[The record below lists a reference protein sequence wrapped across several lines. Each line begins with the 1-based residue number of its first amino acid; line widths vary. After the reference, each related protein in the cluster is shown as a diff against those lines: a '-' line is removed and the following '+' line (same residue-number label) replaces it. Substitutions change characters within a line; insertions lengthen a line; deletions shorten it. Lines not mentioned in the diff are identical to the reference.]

1 MIDYDSLTE
10 VSVDD
15 AKTRILGW
23 LSRLRVPVTMWA
35 EGGVGSVCLEI
46 GANLWNECS
55 KMAVAL
61 KSFAIGETCTGTALT
76 KYSKNFYQHDRD
88 KGQYAIHQVVL
99 TCALGCGPYT
109 LIKGDAMVGD
119 GNYTFWLD
127 SVIDGSFP
135 FVLQPGASQAFAF
148 KAGSIG
154 AAPSFIGIGEIDTMV
169 TTMVGVTCSNT
180 ETSPGS
186 YSSIITAGADV
197 ETDERLK
204 QRNSLKW
211 ATRNPLSLVDAS
223 YEYYALAAA
232 PAITRVKVIGTG
244 TYGLGTIRVY
254 LASATST
261 AGSTDVAT
269 VDADLK
275 RRVMSW
281 VNVSAWAAEAVPV
294 ALSGTVYYSAS
305 YTEAQVRSAV
315 LLALAVKHGAA
326 PIGGKQLDGIGAHI
340 FPLSDIIDAIND
352 TLIGGQRC
360 ITAVR
365 LTSPSDDI
373 VLTATQITT
382 PGSIAGITWVA
393 VNK

>member
-10 VSVDD
+10 VSVED
-15 AKTRILGW
+15 AKKRILGW
-23 LSRLRVPVTMWA
+23 LSRLNVPVTMWA
-35 EGGVGSVCLEI
+35 EGGVGASCLEI

-55 KMAVAL
+55 KVAMAL
-61 KSFAIGETCTGTALT
+61 KSFAIGETSSGTALT
-76 KYSKNFYQHDRD
+76 LYSRNFYQHERD
-88 KGQYAIHQVVL
+88 KGEYAVHRVTL
-99 TCALGCGPYT
+99 TCDSGSGPYT
-109 LIKGDAMVGD
+109 MVKGDTMVGD

-127 SVIDGSFP
+127 SVIDGTFP

-154 AAPSFIGIGEIDTMV
+154 VGPNALLPGSINTMV
-169 TTMVGVTCSNT
+169 TTMVGVSCSNT
-180 ETSPGS
+180 ETTIGS
-186 YSSIITAGADV
+186 ASSIITAGANAESD
-197 ETDERLK
+197 TRLK

-244 TYGLGTIRVY
+244 AYGLGTVRVY

-261 AGSTDVAT
+261 AGSGDVLT

-275 RRVMSW
+275 KRVMPW

-294 ALSGTVYYSAS
+294 ALSGTIYYSAS

-315 LLALAVKHGAA
+315 LLALATKYGAA
-326 PIGGKQLDGIGAHI
+326 PIGGKQLDGIGANI
-340 FPLSDIIDAIND
+340 FPLSDIIDAIHD

-360 ITAVR
+360 VTAVR
-365 LTSPSDDI
+365 LTSPANDI
-373 VLTATQITT
+373 VLTSTQIAT
-382 PGSIAGITWVA
+382 PGSTSGITWVPVTA
-393 VNK
+393 